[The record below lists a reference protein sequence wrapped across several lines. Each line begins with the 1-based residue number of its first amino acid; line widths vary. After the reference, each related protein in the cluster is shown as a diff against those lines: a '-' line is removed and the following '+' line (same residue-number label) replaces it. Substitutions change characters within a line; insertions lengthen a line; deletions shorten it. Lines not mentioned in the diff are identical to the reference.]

1 MEAHMKNEFVVGYQ
15 INGDGDSHDD
25 MFIVDT
31 IEEAKSSLI
40 ELINYHRET
49 IEGNRVREWGHRYV
63 ETFMFFIGTR
73 QGPKVIPMIEC
84 GTRGEIVINGV
95 DMMLEFEH
103 YIEDDFDFD
112 KIIESLK

>member
-1 MEAHMKNEFVVGYQ
+1 MQNEFVVGYQ
-15 INGDGDSHDD
+15 INGDGDSDQD

-40 ELINYHRET
+40 NLINDHREA
-49 IEGNRVREWGHRYV
+49 IEENRVLKWGHRYV

-73 QGPKVIPMIEC
+73 QGSNVIPMIEC
-84 GTRGEIVINGV
+84 GSRGEIVVEGV
-95 DMMLEFEH
+95 DMVFEFEH
-103 YIEDDFDFD
+103 YIMDNFDFD